1 MAPSGYKLYDRFR
14 RCNEENLYRPIIA
27 GAIDKAE
34 ITSDANLAFVVITNS
49 SRMIYQYIL
58 RSMGAESMGEI
69 YRKDHKLD
77 PVIELFINFLKVG
90 LTDLPN
96 DKEP

>member
-1 MAPSGYKLYDRFR
+1 
-14 RCNEENLYRPIIA
+14 
-27 GAIDKAE
+27 
-34 ITSDANLAFVVITNS
+34 
-49 SRMIYQYIL
+49 MIYQYIL
-58 RSMGAESMGEI
+58 TSMGAESMGEI

-90 LTDLPN
+90 PTDLPN